1 MQYVGIDLHKRFLVA
16 ASEDEYG
23 NIQEPASFSCRD
35 VPAIHSHFVSMRPF
49 TCVIEASTSYRWLYN
64 LLKPLGEVKLAHP
77 LRLRAMVS
85 GRAKTDKLDA
95 ALLAKLLRA
104 DLVPMAYIPPKSYCE
119 LREIARSRAR
129 LTRRMT
135 EARNE
140 IHAMLMR
147 NNLHSPHKSTFCNS
161 GMRWLRQVQL
171 EDGTDLVKEEL
182 LDRIEYFRFQLKY
195 WDDELCKLHELF
207 PQADA
212 LLDIHGIG
220 LYSAL
225 LIVGEIGEPWRFRS
239 AKQVGAYAGLTAS
252 VNQSGDRCRHGHIS
266 RQGSTWLRWILV
278 QAAMKVVRR
287 DQRLHNFYTR
297 VRKRSSSKKAR
308 VGVARKLA
316 GICWV
321 RLMQWHRSSAAQEG
335 V

>member
-1 MQYVGIDLHKRFLVA
+1 MHYVGIDLHKRFLVT
-16 ASEDEYG
+16 ASEDEFG
-23 NIQEPASFSCRD
+23 NAQAPISLNCRD
-35 VPAIHSHFVSMRPF
+35 VPAIHSHFLSMRPF
-49 TCVIEASTSYRWLYN
+49 TCVIEASSSYRWLYN
-64 LLKPLGEVKLAHP
+64 LLSPLGEVKLAHP
-77 LRLRAMVS
+77 LRLKAMVS

-104 DLVPMAYIPPKSYCE
+104 DLIPMAYIPPTSYCE

-129 LTRRMT
+129 LSRKMT

-147 NNLHSPHKSTFCNS
+147 NNLYPPYKSTFCKS
-161 GMRWLRQVQL
+161 GMRWLRQVHL
-171 EDGTDLVKEEL
+171 GNGTDLVKEEL
-182 LDRIEYFRFQLKY
+182 LDRIQHFQSQLKY
-195 WDDELCKLHELF
+195 WDEELGKLHEAF
-207 PQADA
+207 PQVDA
-212 LLDIHGIG
+212 LIDIHGIG

-239 AKQVGAYAGLTAS
+239 AKQVGTYAGLTAR
-252 VNQSGDRCRHGHIS
+252 VNQSGDRCRHGGIS
-266 RQGSTWLRWILV
+266 RQGSPWLRWVLV
-278 QAAMKVVRR
+278 QIAMRVVRK
-287 DQRLHNFYTR
+287 DQRLRNFYTR

-321 RLMQWHRSSAAQEG
+321 RLMRWHRSAAA
-335 V
+335 